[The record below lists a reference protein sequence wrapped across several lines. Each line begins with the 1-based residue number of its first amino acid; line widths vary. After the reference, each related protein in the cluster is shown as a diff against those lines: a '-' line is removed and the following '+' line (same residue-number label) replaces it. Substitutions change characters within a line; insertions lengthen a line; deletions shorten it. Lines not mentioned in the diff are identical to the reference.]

1 MSRILLLSRYDRK
14 GASSRLRFFQY
25 LPHLD
30 AAGLEVTVAPLFG
43 DDYLERFYSGGGTSG
58 LMVARYFWARV
69 ARLIKA
75 SSYDLVWIEK
85 ELFPYVPAWLE
96 RLLIGS
102 SARYV
107 VDYDDAI
114 FHNYDMHRLFFIRRL
129 LGRKIDAVMRR
140 ASLVTA
146 GNDYLAERAVRA
158 GARRV
163 EYLPTV
169 IDLERYPVR
178 DRQGEGGGRVV
189 IGWIGSPATVAY
201 LNSVAGA
208 LAAVCR
214 DMDARVV
221 VIGIKDLALPDVPVE
236 CRDWSEE
243 TEASE
248 IAGIDIGIMP
258 LPDAPWE
265 RGKCGYKLI
274 QYMACRKPVVAS
286 PVGHNREIVR
296 HGENGFL
303 AATGS
308 DWEEHL
314 RTLVTDAERR
324 SEMGRHGRRLVEEK
338 YCIQKT
344 APVLVR
350 WLKDIAGNQH
360 H

>member
-1 MSRILLLSRYDRK
+1 MLSRYART

-25 LPHLD
+25 LPYCA
-30 AAGLEVTVAPLFG
+30 AAGLDVTVAPLLG
-43 DDYLERFYSGGGTSG
+43 DDYLRQLYSGGKVSG
-58 LMVARYFWARV
+58 LMVARYYWARV
-69 ARLIKA
+69 ARLFKA
-75 SSYDLVWIEK
+75 SGYDLIWMEK
-85 ELFPYVPAWLE
+85 ELLPYMPAWLE
-96 RLLIGS
+96 RLLMGS
-102 SARYV
+102 RARYI
-107 VDYDDAI
+107 VDYDDAV
-114 FHNYDMHRLFFIRRL
+114 FHNYDMHRIFLVRWL
-129 LGRKIDAVMRR
+129 LGRKIDSVMKH
-140 ASLVTA
+140 AALVTA
-146 GNDYLAERAVRA
+146 GNAYLAERAVRA
-158 GARRV
+158 GAGWV

-169 IDLERYPVR
+169 IDLDRYPVR
-178 DRQGEGGGRVV
+178 DRRSGGDGKVV

-214 DMDARVV
+214 DMNARVV
-221 VIGIKDLALPDVPVE
+221 VIGVKDAVLPGVPVQ

-274 QYMACRKPVVAS
+274 QYMASGKPVVAS

-303 AATGS
+303 AETEG
-308 DWEEHL
+308 DWQKYL
-314 RTLVTDAERR
+314 RMLVGDAEKR
-324 SEMGRHGRRLVEEK
+324 SEMGRHGRRVVEEK

-344 APVLVR
+344 APALVA
-350 WLKDIAGNQH
+350 WLKDITESQH